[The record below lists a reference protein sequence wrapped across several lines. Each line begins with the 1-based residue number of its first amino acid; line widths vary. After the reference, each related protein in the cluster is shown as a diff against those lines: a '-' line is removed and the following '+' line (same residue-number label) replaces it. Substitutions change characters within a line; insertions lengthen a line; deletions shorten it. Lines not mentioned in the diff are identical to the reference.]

1 MSRYKDHQ
9 LDWLQKVHSVER
21 YEETIAESANISE
34 VTAYVV
40 DQLDLKYETDI
51 SHVIDVVSEDWTEFW
66 SNYP

>member
-1 MSRYKDHQ
+1 MSRYKDHIINWYQ
-9 LDWLQKVHSVER
+9 RVHDVER
-21 YEETIAESANISE
+21 YEETIAESVNISE